1 MREIEL
7 KYIVDE
13 KGKRI
18 AVVIPIKEF
27 ERLMEKL
34 EDLDDLR
41 VCSERMNEEGV
52 SLEEFESELRRD
64 GII

>member
-1 MREIEL
+1 MNL
-7 KYIVDE
+7 KYITNDE
-13 KGKRI
+13 GKRI
-18 AVVIPIKEF
+18 AVVIPIKEY
-27 ERLMEKL
+27 EELMEKL